1 MPSWPISREII
12 PVLDVYVWCKDP
24 SLFAGQ
30 TACLST
36 HKCVYMRASEGSF
49 EAEEVESEAVGD
61 IVQLTRYTFSRPE
74 FCCPVDEGFQETKT
88 PHTSQ

>member
-1 MPSWPISREII
+1 
-12 PVLDVYVWCKDP
+12 
-24 SLFAGQ
+24 
-30 TACLST
+30 
-36 HKCVYMRASEGSF
+36 MRASEGSF